1 MKHVCPV
8 CQHEMIGEPDAATKT
23 QREILRYASEQ
34 IDSAIDELNKAQRR
48 VDAVLEAVD
57 A

>member
-1 MKHVCPV
+1 MKYVCPV